1 MNLLL
6 FYWEIQDFVSYDKK
20 VQMCFVYG
28 LRDRLF
34 DSMKFVK
41 KFIECLLIA
50 NLKQEL
56 KTIKIL
62 L

>member
-1 MNLLL
+1 
-6 FYWEIQDFVSYDKK
+6 
-20 VQMCFVYG
+20 MCFVYG

-62 L
+62 LIT